1 MYNNI
6 EKRETLLIIQAKQ
19 GELLRFIQL
28 DNQVLS

>member
-1 MYNNI
+1 MHNNI